1 MPAFSALTA
10 SINAKKLI
18 QFVTGAD
25 RCVRMNLSGSRATYV
40 GQATCAAILLPAKL
54 RAGRSV
60 MEHYDDEDLNL
71 AIDELVAQMARVE
84 PDLLQEDAREVIART
99 VEDLLRDVGT
109 VDPSTP
115 RF

>member
-1 MPAFSALTA
+1 
-10 SINAKKLI
+10 
-18 QFVTGAD
+18 
-25 RCVRMNLSGSRATYV
+25 
-40 GQATCAAILLPAKL
+40 
-54 RAGRSV
+54 

-109 VDPSTP
+109 VDPSAP